1 MPSYFSMFVALVLG
15 GLLPLGIFIGRS
27 NIRAR
32 RYEIISDLE
41 NLFGFARREAGDPL
55 IIPSFELVKYKYS
68 PVDLHEPNPLLKKR
82 ARPYDYVLPVFLY
95 VFTSTLGILAVMAE
109 PAAFNQAALF
119 LEGPMADQSR
129 HLLSV
134 ICFAFLGGYIWSA
147 QYLIRRVANFD
158 LSPIS
163 FFRSTLHLVLG
174 VLVATVL
181 YRGQIF
187 HALNADRFAIAL
199 AFLVGMYPA
208 LFIDVVIAKFSWIRL
223 KRVSEHSRALQEELP
238 LDVILGIDAFM
249 KFRLEEF
256 EIEDVQNLATINP
269 IQIFVETPYGLYEVI
284 DWVAQAQLILAVGPE
299 KTLQLRQIN
308 IRTIFD
314 LEKMLDSPVLKA
326 RLLRILDPDS
336 TSTALPPPMP
346 PAGTPPLS
354 LPSRQRRKGHGEV
367 ALDLS
372 DQVEALVSV
381 IRDDLHVKR
390 LRQIWDVIASKVD
403 ERPKEPLRPGGPEK
417 IASLVGRRHR

>member
-32 RYEIISDLE
+32 RYEIIRDLE

-55 IIPSFELVKYKYS
+55 IIPSLELVKYKYS
-68 PVDLHEPNPLLKKR
+68 PADHHEPNPVFGKR
-82 ARPYDYVLPVFLY
+82 ARPYDYVLPLLLY
-95 VFTSTLGILAVMAE
+95 VFISTLGILAAMAE
-109 PAAFNQAALF
+109 PTAFNQAAIF
-119 LEGPMADQSR
+119 LEGSQSDQGR

-134 ICFAFLGGYIWSA
+134 ACFAFLGGYIWSA

-158 LSPIS
+158 LSPVS
-163 FFRSTLHLVLG
+163 FLRSTLHLLFG
-174 VLVATVL
+174 VLVAVTL

-187 HALNADRFAIAL
+187 QLLGVEKYAIVL
-199 AFLVGMYPA
+199 AFLVGMQPK

-223 KRVSEHSRALQEELP
+223 KRVSEHSHALQEELP

-314 LEKMLDSPVLKA
+314 LEKTLDSPKLKA
-326 RLLRILDPDS
+326 RLLEILDPRSASSPPTDDDPPP
-336 TSTALPPPMP
+336 LPP
-346 PAGTPPLS
+346 
-354 LPSRQRRKGHGEV
+354 RQGRKGHGEV
-367 ALDLS
+367 PLDPS
-372 DQVEALVSV
+372 VHVEALVSV

-403 ERPKEPLRPGGPEK
+403 ERPD
-417 IASLVGRRHR
+417 